1 VEQCALERGN
11 GRRAD
16 DGQTSGP
23 RGGGGGG
30 DGGGGGGGGGGGE
43 LVRGAP
49 ARSEESAAAARPAG
63 GSRAATARAVLQQN
77 VRVVVVVAGNPV
89 RSASGVSIGSDLTPD
104 GAVTYVMTNEHVVA
118 AQKGEDPRFVV
129 LVDLPTGDTQEFGAK
144 VVARGSVPEVDLAV
158 LAVPGIALESASLA
172 DDGEAELGADV
183 VIVAAPYGRALSVS
197 GGMISQVELDPK
209 RVPVML
215 KTDAAI
221 GYGASG
227 GGLFS
232 VETGRLVGI
241 VEGYRTAKVSIPVA
255 QETYSFDVPMPGE
268 TFAAPAAKIR
278 RFLEENGLGKL
289 ASPQGGAASKVS
301 QAR

>member
-1 VEQCALERGN
+1 MTGRAVVRVVVSVLSVAALSACA
-11 GRRAD
+11 
-16 DGQTSGP
+16 
-23 RGGGGGG
+23 
-30 DGGGGGGGGGGGE
+30 
-43 LVRGAP
+43 GAK
-49 ARSEESAAAARPAG
+49 AGTAASAAAAVTRPVPG
-63 GSRAATARAVLQQN
+63 TRSSTARAVLPQN

-89 RSASGVSIGSDLTPD
+89 RSASGVSIGNALTPD
-104 GAVTYVMTNEHVVA
+104 GALTYVLTNEHVVA
-118 AQKGEDPRFVV
+118 AQKGEEPKYVV

-144 VVARGSVPEVDLAV
+144 VVARGAVPDVDLAV
-158 LAVPGIALESASLA
+158 LAVPGVALEAAVLA
-172 DDGEAELGADV
+172 GDGEAELGADV

-232 VETGRLVGI
+232 VETGKLVGI

-268 TFAAPAAKIR
+268 TFAAPAAKVR
-278 RFLEENGLGKL
+278 RFLEEKGLGQL
-289 ASPQGGAASKVS
+289 ASGGAERRLS